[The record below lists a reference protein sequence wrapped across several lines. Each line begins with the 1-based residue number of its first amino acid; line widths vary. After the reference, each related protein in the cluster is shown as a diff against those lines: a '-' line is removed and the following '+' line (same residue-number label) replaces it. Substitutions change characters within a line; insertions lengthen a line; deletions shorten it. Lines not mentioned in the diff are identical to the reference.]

1 MLLAAVAPELLDGY
15 RRYYLAQAGVRP
27 DAADT
32 ASRLRA
38 FDRTFALPPVIRE
51 AVQRQVDIVLS
62 GI

>member
-1 MLLAAVAPELLDGY
+1 LLDGY